1 MADNEVC
8 FRAASDPTAQ
18 TTTVHGTWLCCSSNR
33 IAWLQEGN
41 GKAKATLTRLRLMF
55 CEVYPSFGEAVG
67 RKGTGFL
74 WKEDVSNLVQEEE
87 DEEDE
92 EEAGFNRRLCLLP
105 RA

>member
-1 MADNEVC
+1 M
-8 FRAASDPTAQ
+8 
-18 TTTVHGTWLCCSSNR
+18 
-33 IAWLQEGN
+33 QEGK
-41 GKAKATLTRLRLMF
+41 GRAKATLTRLRLML
-55 CEVYPSFGEAVG
+55 CKVYSGFGEDLG

-74 WKEDVSNLVQEEE
+74 WKEDVANLVQEEE